1 MAADAL
7 TELGGN
13 FLLIIAD
20 VDSPPNQKFLAVHAE
35 EMPSPDHST
44 SHARSK
50 HIHVYGEFHGEQA
63 LRRVRRALSTTSS
76 SPTSIL
82 LRRTRLPA

>member
-7 TELGGN
+7 IASGGK

-20 VDSPPNQKFLAVHAE
+20 VDWPPNQKFTTVQAD

-44 SHARSK
+44 RHARSK
-50 HIHVYGEFHGEQA
+50 HVFVHGEFNGEQA

-76 SPTSIL
+76 SPASVL
-82 LRRTRLPA
+82 LRSTRLPA